1 MSSWLLRLDARDR
14 ALLARLA
21 LTSGTAR
28 SRRRFWISLTHL
40 GGARASIGLALT
52 QAFVPGGSLALAWR
66 TLCLLGLSHL
76 VVQVI
81 KRSVGRPRPSA
92 LAAGG
97 ALVLIPDRFSFPSG
111 HACAAMA
118 LAIGVASAIPAL
130 TVPLLIAALLVGFS
144 RVMLGVHY
152 PGDVLMG
159 QAIALLS
166 AYPILG

>member
-1 MSSWLLRLDARDR
+1 MSHWLTDLDARDR
-14 ALLARLA
+14 ALFARLA
-21 LTSGTAR
+21 LTSSAAL
-28 SRRRFWISLTHL
+28 SLRRFWVMLTHL
-40 GGARASIGLALT
+40 GGARASLGLAIV
-52 QAFVPGGSLALAWR
+52 QVVIPGGSLAMAWR

-76 VVQVI
+76 VVQLI

-92 LAAGG
+92 GESSA

-118 LAIGVASAIPAL
+118 LAVGLASAIPVL
-130 TVPLLIAALLVGFS
+130 TMPLLFLALLVGFS

-159 QAIALLS
+159 QAIALIS